1 MQYLFIL
8 VVFNS
13 KYLSF
18 ILFLQTVSLLIEALA
33 WCTMLVLIGVE
44 TKVYIYDFRWFVR
57 FGVIYALVGDA
68 VMFNLVL
75 SMKDF
80 YDRFVF
86 SGFLKWIPH
95 WLKMI
100 WLFFSSLSLSHFL
113 LFRNK
118 RKYAHVANDM
128 LVLFLWVSFFVN
140 FQCIWSISFSLNK
153 RYYL

>member
-1 MQYLFIL
+1 MNNLSTCKVVKLLQYLFIL

-13 KYLSF
+13 KYLNF

-44 TKVYIYDFRWFVR
+44 TKVYICDFRWFVR

-80 YDRFVF
+80 YNRFVF
-86 SGFLKWIPH
+86 SGFLK
-95 WLKMI
+95 
-100 WLFFSSLSLSHFL
+100 
-113 LFRNK
+113 
-118 RKYAHVANDM
+118 
-128 LVLFLWVSFFVN
+128 
-140 FQCIWSISFSLNK
+140 
-153 RYYL
+153 